1 MTLDSG
7 CQQAGS
13 PSGLLRCVALMAV
26 LLSVLVCGGWL
37 RLELPILALTG
48 LVAVLCCGNGDVP
61 ELGLQLMPLQGWRY
75 WCRVAIQFGL
85 FIALLLAIYVA
96 VVLSL
101 GRGFE
106 SLVYRVGSVPE
117 SFVRMC
123 VVAPVAEEIIFRAL
137 LTVAVLSSLGERGTI
152 AVSGIIFAAIHILG
166 GNASPE
172 NQIAG
177 FLLAWAFLKSR
188 TILVPIAF
196 HFGGN
201 LFALAGQ
208 IAFGYLYPAL

>member
-1 MTLDSG
+1 MSLDSG
-7 CQQAGS
+7 SQ
-13 PSGLLRCVALMAV
+13 PSRSSSSLLRCIALMTV
-26 LLSVLVCGGWL
+26 LLCVIACSGWL
-37 RLELPILALTG
+37 WIDLPSLALAG
-48 LVAVLCCGNGDVP
+48 LVAMLCCGNGDVS
-61 ELGLQLMPLQGWRY
+61 ELGLRLVPLQGWWY

-85 FIALLLAIYVA
+85 FIAVLLGIYVGA
-96 VVLSL
+96 VLSL
-101 GRGFE
+101 GRSFD
-106 SLVYRVGSVPE
+106 SLVYRVGSIPE
-117 SFVRMC
+117 SFIRMC
-123 VVAPVAEEIIFRAL
+123 VVAPVTEEIIFRAL
-137 LTVAVLSSLGERGTI
+137 LAAAVLPSLGERGTI
-152 AVSGIIFAAIHILG
+152 AISGVIFAAIHILG

-196 HFGGN
+196 HFSGN